1 MLLADSSAW
10 IEYLRG
16 TGSPVNVRLREAI
29 RARQVVVTDPVMLE
43 VMSGARQGLED
54 RILRLLSEQDYE
66 PVAPRADWLDAAALY
81 RACRREGL
89 TVRSNVDCLIAAVAI
104 RRGVPVLHIDRDFG
118 TIAICSALRLVT
130 TTGSGADT

>member
-1 MLLADSSAW
+1 VLLADSSAW

-16 TGSPVNVRLREAI
+16 TGSQVNVRLREAI
-29 RARQVVVTDPVMLE
+29 RAGEVVVTDPVMLE
-43 VMSGARQGLED
+43 VLSGARRELED

-104 RRGVPVLHIDRDFG
+104 RRGVPVLHIDRDFDA
-118 TIAICSALRLVT
+118 IATCTTLQLVT
-130 TTGSGADT
+130 PTGS